1 MAHVNTMRLR
11 VTGIEEIEIT
21 DPKKLCGKPR
31 KKLDHRLLAK
41 LKGQDFTAKELK
53 SMFGYGKMTALQDT
67 QLKNLIE
74 PVNKR
79 ISSLYAEKSTR
90 WRIK

>member
-1 MAHVNTMRLR
+1 MRLK
-11 VTGIEEIEIT
+11 VAGIEEIVIT
-21 DPKKLCGKPR
+21 DPNRVCGTRRPR
-31 KKLDHRLLAK
+31 KYLDQNLLRTI
-41 LKGQDFTAKELK
+41 KGQDFTAKELK
-53 SMFGYGKMTALQDT
+53 SMFGYAKITSLQDT

-74 PVNKR
+74 PVKKN